1 MPDQIDFGMGEVA
14 KAVTMARKI
23 LIVDDDADF
32 LQSLSNTFDLHD
44 EFRCETVKTAAAA
57 FERVKAERFDLVL
70 LDVGLPDMDGREVCR
85 LMRRERVSAPIIMLT
100 GAASDADMILGL
112 EAGADDYVV
121 KPVRFG
127 VLLARIRAHLRS
139 YEQNDDATFQ
149 VGPYVFH
156 TGTKSLVCDRGKKIR
171 LTEREAAIVRF
182 LHRMRSR
189 AVRRDVLLT
198 EVWGYN
204 STVTT
209 HTIETHIYRLRQKIE
224 RDPSRAEILVTEA
237 GGYRLVS

>member
-1 MPDQIDFGMGEVA
+1 MN
-14 KAVTMARKI
+14 TSRKI

-32 LQSLSNTFDLHD
+32 RQTLSETLGLYD
-44 EFRCETVKTAAAA
+44 EFRCHAVDTAAAA
-57 FERVKAERFDLVL
+57 INRIKAERFDLVL
-70 LDVGLPDMDGREVCR
+70 LDVGLPDLDGREVCR

-100 GAASDADMILGL
+100 GASGDADTILGL

-121 KPVRFG
+121 KPIRFG

-139 YEQNDDATFQ
+139 YEQNEDATFP
-149 VGPYVFH
+149 VGPYAFH
-156 TGTKSLVCDRGKKIR
+156 AGTKSLVCGEGKKIK
-171 LTEREAAIVRF
+171 LTEKETAIVRF
-182 LHRMRSR
+182 LYRMGSK
-189 AVRRDVLLT
+189 ATRRDVLLA

-204 STVTT
+204 SGVTT

-224 RDPSRAEILVTEA
+224 KDPSRAEILVTEA